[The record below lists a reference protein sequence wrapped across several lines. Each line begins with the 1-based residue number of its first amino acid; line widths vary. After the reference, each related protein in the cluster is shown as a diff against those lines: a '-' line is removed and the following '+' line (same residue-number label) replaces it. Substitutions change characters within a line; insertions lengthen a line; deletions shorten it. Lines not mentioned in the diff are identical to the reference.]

1 MKLGKF
7 VLLVIVVNCALFGAF
22 TYSASKSGL
31 TALNN
36 LHRKKV
42 QGLKYYHRNVDG
54 SQLFVL
60 MSNILVIQKLE
71 IILNV
76 IGMPVHERR
85 NLFRQNVRND
95 FE

>member
-60 MSNILVIQKLE
+60 MSTEGTYCQYTLPKYTRHPEVGDNIKCDWDAR
-71 IILNV
+71 
-76 IGMPVHERR
+76 P
-85 NLFRQNVRND
+85 
-95 FE
+95 